1 MLFAQMLLADPA
13 IPTLERQQALNRIFA
28 DPGIPQSKTTS
39 SFWLKEPHSKF
50 TTRSSEPLPTEADV
64 VIIGSGITG
73 ASIARTLLQN
83 GVKSNAE
90 KPQTPSIAMVEAR
103 DICSGATG
111 RNGGHILETADDF
124 AELYDVFGEEIAK
137 KTLRFRLAHLK
148 EMLQVCEELGISE
161 EVQARKVQFLS
172 AHFGAEAWK
181 DALERLHRFQAA
193 MPEESAEWIAY
204 DKKSIPEDFKL
215 SRADGVIA
223 GPAGALWP
231 YKFVT
236 SLLAHLLSTYPGQF
250 FVKDHTAVTSI
261 RENPS
266 TVYKYQVE
274 TDRGSISARHVIHC
288 TNAHVTHLVPGLR
301 GRIFPL
307 RGQMSA
313 QTPGNQFPCQATK
326 HSWMFSYDRGF
337 DYLTQLPS
345 GQMMFGGGFARSE
358 GGGLADLGIATDDEM
373 SLYCDIHLSG
383 ALPAIF
389 GRQNW
394 GEVKGNPVQAMWTG
408 NMAFSADGFPWVG
421 ELPSSAT
428 KRPGAGNTKT
438 GSEWVSAAFSGEG
451 MVQAWLCGR
460 ALATMLLKKDNNL
473 SPSADEDISWLPEQ
487 MLVTEERISKSV
499 LDRTVPSPHK
509 ATL

>member
-1 MLFAQMLLADPA
+1 MPFAQMLLDDPA
-13 IPTLERQQALNRIFA
+13 IPAIERQQALDRIFA
-28 DPGIPQSKTTS
+28 DPGIPQNKTTS
-39 SFWLKEPHSKF
+39 SFWLKDPHADF
-50 TTRSSEPLPTEADV
+50 ATRSSKPLPAQADV

-83 GVKSNAE
+83 GIRSN
-90 KPQTPSIAMVEAR
+90 PPDQDTPSVIMVEAR

-111 RNGGHILETADDF
+111 RNGGHILETADDY
-124 AELYDVFGEEIAK
+124 AELAETFGEEVAT

-148 EMLQVCEELGISE
+148 EMMQVCEEFGITE

-172 AHFGAEAWK
+172 AYFGAEPWK
-181 DALERLHRFQAA
+181 DAMERLRRFQAG
-193 MPEESAEWIAY
+193 MPEESAEWVAY
-204 DKKSIPEDFKL
+204 DRESMPEDFKL
-215 SRADGVIA
+215 SRANGVIA

-236 SLLAHLLSTYPGQF
+236 SLLAHLLSAYPGQF
-250 FVKDHTAVTSI
+250 RVEDHTAVTSI
-261 RENPS
+261 DESAS
-266 TVYKYQVE
+266 TDYKYRVE
-274 TDRGSISARHVIHC
+274 TTRGNISARHVIHC
-288 TNAHVTHLVPGLR
+288 TNAHVAHLVPGLR

-313 QTPGNQFPCQATK
+313 QTPGHNFPCQATK

-383 ALPAIF
+383 ALPVVF

-394 GEVKGNPVQAMWTG
+394 GEVQGNPVQAMWTG

-421 ELPSSAT
+421 QLPSSVT
-428 KRPGAGNTKT
+428 NRPSSADSKS
-438 GSEWVSAAFSGEG
+438 GSEWISAAFGGEG
-451 MVQAWLCGR
+451 MVQAWLCGK
-460 ALATMLLKKDNNL
+460 ALATMLLKQDQKLLPNVD
-473 SPSADEDISWLPEQ
+473 ADISWLPEQ

-499 LDRTVPSPHK
+499 LARTVQSPHR
-509 ATL
+509 ASL